1 MKAKVNTAGKANQ
14 SGGTLGLPQPNLQNA
29 IMKENIPMAEKA
41 KTATTTPKPRKA
53 ATKKAAV
60 PANVTE
66 INAPREQKVVSRDEI
81 AALAH
86 KLWLER
92 GRQHG
97 QDADDWFRAEQLL
110 RGKAS

>member
-1 MKAKVNTAGKANQ
+1 
-14 SGGTLGLPQPNLQNA
+14 
-29 IMKENIPMAEKA
+29 MAEKA
-41 KTATTTPKPRKA
+41 KTTTTTAKPRKT
-53 ATKKAAV
+53 ATKKAVEPKAAM
-60 PANVTE
+60 PSNVTE
-66 INAPREQKVVSRDEI
+66 INAPRETKAAVSRDEI

-97 QDADDWFRAEQLL
+97 QDADDWLRAEQLL